1 MFQNLVLVHCM
12 YHIMFATFPKSLP
25 QPLKRIWLTL
35 NILDK
40 DSGLFFNL
48 VQNLIMRLD
57 VVISHLLELSQLSR
71 NKTQNAT
78 FHYDIFETVEE
89 ESNKAMNYTAPTK

>member
-1 MFQNLVLVHCM
+1 M